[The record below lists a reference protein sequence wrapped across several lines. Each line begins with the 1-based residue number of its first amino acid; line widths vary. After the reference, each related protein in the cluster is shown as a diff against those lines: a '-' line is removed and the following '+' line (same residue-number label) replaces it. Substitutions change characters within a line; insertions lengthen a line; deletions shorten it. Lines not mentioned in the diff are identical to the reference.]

1 MTDIPKKLLNQK
13 VFKDMIGFLTAV
25 SKKDA
30 NIENLKI
37 FVSYFAIL
45 KQKQGFYRALWHEA
59 KCWIPFRI
67 EIVTLT
73 FESVRFID
81 CAA

>member
-1 MTDIPKKLLNQK
+1 MTDIPKKTLNQK

-30 NIENLKI
+30 IIEKLKI

-45 KQKQGFYRALWHEA
+45 KQKQGF
-59 KCWIPFRI
+59 
-67 EIVTLT
+67 
-73 FESVRFID
+73 
-81 CAA
+81 